1 MSLKLSPKQ
10 LQDVADNLFLM
21 RSPAQAKLPR
31 PQTTGPAAFTAAL
44 APIAADPRFKD
55 IGVGVV
61 DVTNADGVHPPN
73 VWLNNES
80 RSWRIAST
88 GKLAIMLAAVQLRDD
103 VRRILDLG
111 ILSKPSDFD
120 ELFKMAPL
128 WNLSK
133 NQPGS
138 FRVSRITEVPPRPS
152 TIFDFDVLPV
162 DFTGPI
168 IQPDNQA
175 LKQSIHDRLPPDAA
189 LRELSWEKL
198 PDFKF
203 SERFWLMGAFSDNVA
218 ATSCLSEIGVP
229 YMKGVERVY
238 GLFDVSNGMHMLLS
252 DGYSYHDLAGS
263 PVAVDR
269 AKPSGATYRPVTDQ
283 EYLDVEDM
291 FSDKYTLK
299 ANVRKSR
306 QPGSAAALTAYMIA
320 LLQHELVD
328 PGQTSTRGDAG
339 CRTIQDNLADG
350 SQLSIASEIAGRI
363 GTLPG
368 TTITRQI
375 NKIGI
380 LQVSNGEEPPGITCE
395 FVYMETK
402 DAGTGK
408 ELKYAVVGT
417 GIKEHGPDLG
427 EAIHKALMT
436 L

>member
-1 MSLKLSPKQ
+1 
-10 LQDVADNLFLM
+10 
-21 RSPAQAKLPR
+21 
-31 PQTTGPAAFTAAL
+31 
-44 APIAADPRFKD
+44 
-55 IGVGVV
+55 
-61 DVTNADGVHPPN
+61 
-73 VWLNNES
+73 
-80 RSWRIAST
+80 
-88 GKLAIMLAAVQLRDD
+88 
-103 VRRILDLG
+103 
-111 ILSKPSDFD
+111 
-120 ELFKMAPL
+120 
-128 WNLSK
+128 
-133 NQPGS
+133 
-138 FRVSRITEVPPRPS
+138 
-152 TIFDFDVLPV
+152 
-162 DFTGPI
+162 
-168 IQPDNQA
+168 
-175 LKQSIHDRLPPDAA
+175 
-189 LRELSWEKL
+189 
-198 PDFKF
+198 
-203 SERFWLMGAFSDNVA
+203 
-218 ATSCLSEIGVP
+218 
-229 YMKGVERVY
+229 
-238 GLFDVSNGMHMLLS
+238 
-252 DGYSYHDLAGS
+252 LAGS